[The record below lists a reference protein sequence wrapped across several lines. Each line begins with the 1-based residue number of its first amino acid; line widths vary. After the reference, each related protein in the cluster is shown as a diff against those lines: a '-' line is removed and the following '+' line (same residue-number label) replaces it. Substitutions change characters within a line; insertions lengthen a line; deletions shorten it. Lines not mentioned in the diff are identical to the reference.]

1 VTFGP
6 SGCPVTGQHGQRE
19 EVVTMVVREQVNI
32 IMAELNGDI
41 RVLLNDL
48 DRGLIDRE
56 QAARILALTLDNAK
70 QEIMAT
76 LPRGAPG
83 AISYRA
89 G

>member
-1 VTFGP
+1 
-6 SGCPVTGQHGQRE
+6 
-19 EVVTMVVREQVNI
+19 MVVREQVNI

-41 RVLLNDL
+41 RVLLSDL
-48 DRGLIDRE
+48 DRGLIDHG

-70 QEIMAT
+70 DEIMAI

-83 AISYRA
+83 RMSYRA